1 LAFFMQVRI
10 DHRNGTVHFGG
21 QQLESDRIRDHISA
35 LARRLTKAL
44 HMVEPDVSKEVEARR
59 LKVSDIFP
67 SSAAHHTGHANKP
80 KSIICSFNEF
90 TPAWYMVH
98 VLSILHGVK
107 LCSSNWPWTQAL
119 LCAAVACCGKLSFG
133 LSVFCVCCH
142 DMQKL
147 TVVVVTL
154 TAESCR
160 ASQPACEGSMWTFFT
175 ALSL

>member
-1 LAFFMQVRI
+1 MQVRI

-80 KSIICSFNEF
+80 QVDYYAVSMS
-90 TPAWYMVH
+90 
-98 VLSILHGVK
+98 
-107 LCSSNWPWTQAL
+107 L
-119 LCAAVACCGKLSFG
+119 LLLGTWFIYCQ
-133 LSVFCVCCH
+133 VC
-142 DMQKL
+142 
-147 TVVVVTL
+147 TV
-154 TAESCR
+154 
-160 ASQPACEGSMWTFFT
+160 
-175 ALSL
+175 